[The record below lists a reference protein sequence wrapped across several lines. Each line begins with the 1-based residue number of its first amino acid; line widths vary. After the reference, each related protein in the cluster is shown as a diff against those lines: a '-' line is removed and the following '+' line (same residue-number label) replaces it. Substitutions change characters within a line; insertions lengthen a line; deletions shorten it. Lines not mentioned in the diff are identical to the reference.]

1 VGAVSAL
8 DPWVLDVAA
17 ALGIPATDVPAD
29 LRAGL
34 LDLTRE
40 IEELIGPSAGPMT
53 GLLLGVAVGRGI
65 APSGAVETIRSV
77 LVSHRDQHAP
87 ASTEPLEPAPGAD
100 TSVPLA
106 RDAATTDDR
115 SR

>member
-1 VGAVSAL
+1 MGAVSAL

-115 SR
+115 SH

>member
-1 VGAVSAL
+1 MGAVSAL

-17 ALGIPATDVPAD
+17 ALGVPATDVPAD

-65 APSGAVETIRSV
+65 APAGAVDTIRSV
-77 LVSHRDQHAP
+77 LESHRDRHAP
-87 ASTEPLEPAPGAD
+87 TESETIEPAPGAD
-100 TSVPLA
+100 TTVPLA
-106 RDAATTDDR
+106 RDTAATEDR
-115 SR
+115 RH

>member
-1 VGAVSAL
+1 MGAVSAL
-8 DPWVLDVAA
+8 DPWVVDVAA

-34 LDLTRE
+34 LDLTQE
-40 IEELIGPSAGPMT
+40 IQELVGPSAGPMT

-65 APSGAVETIRSV
+65 APSGAVDTIRSV
-77 LVSHRDQHAP
+77 LVAHQDKHGPTAP
-87 ASTEPLEPAPGAD
+87 ETLEPAPGAD

-106 RDAATTDDR
+106 RDAATAHDR
-115 SR
+115 SH